1 MEVPR
6 LRAAFFFFFSAEKTQ
21 SAVGS
26 KALFLA
32 VAYSVEVEA
41 DDEGNKLLNASACE
55 VDGLPTREQSEI
67 AFEVE
72 SYTNYM
78 HACML

>member
-1 MEVPR
+1 M
-6 LRAAFFFFFSAEKTQ
+6 
-21 SAVGS
+21 
-26 KALFLA
+26 
-32 VAYSVEVEA
+32 EA

-78 HACML
+78 HACCNI

>member
-1 MEVPR
+1 M
-6 LRAAFFFFFSAEKTQ
+6 Q

-32 VAYSVEVEA
+32 VKYSGEEE
-41 DDEGNKLLNASACE
+41 DDEEGNKFRSVSACE

-67 AFEVE
+67 AFEVA
-72 SYTNYM
+72 SYIAIMYT
-78 HACML
+78 